1 MRCFMDSEGIVADG
15 PISWHNSSMK
25 KLLPLPR
32 AETRIPSAF
41 AGLIPESARR
51 AGMGRKTIRIR
62 DFCGKMKE
70 KESYEKGGSAM
81 RQQENAA
88 LQYDTQFLQ
97 ALSNVSKLPCCL
109 WCEASV
115 WTSVK
120 PNPCGTDGKWRETL
134 ERSCAAEHPGIY
146 FEDGIV
152 FWGVFKLWKYYIAI
166 GPAECVSSEETYR
179 RGYAGKHNLPEDF
192 TMPKASFA
200 EMVQCLSLLTCHFWG
215 SPTYGDQ
222 VVISGVGAEQ
232 TNWHTEG
239 DMVKYQIA
247 QSEYDRSH
255 KSGVIFSDH
264 IVEAVKAGE
273 PDKIKQLMNGVIP
286 DLYENAQVA
295 DDERK
300 QMEYMA
306 VSLVTILT
314 RAAIEGGMRME
325 YAHELGDVYL
335 RRIAAASKGGTFTTL
350 IVRAML
356 EFAGEVKKA
365 KEECRRSSYVE
376 ACKTYVTQNLCKNIS
391 VGEIGPAIGISRSYL
406 AHLFKA
412 EEGISL
418 QQYIQRE
425 KCRHAERLL
434 KFSDYPIALI
444 SEYFGF
450 SSPSY
455 FGVCFRQWYGT
466 TPHAYRMQNSQK

>member
-1 MRCFMDSEGIVADG
+1 
-15 PISWHNSSMK
+15 
-25 KLLPLPR
+25 
-32 AETRIPSAF
+32 
-41 AGLIPESARR
+41 
-51 AGMGRKTIRIR
+51 
-62 DFCGKMKE
+62 
-70 KESYEKGGSAM
+70 M
-81 RQQENAA
+81 RQQESAA

-109 WCEASV
+109 WFGTSV
-115 WTSVK
+115 WTSVQ
-120 PNPCGTDGKWRETL
+120 PHPCHTDGKWRETL
-134 ERSCAAEHPGIY
+134 EQGCAAEHPSIY
-146 FEDGIV
+146 FEDGII
-152 FWGVFKLWKYYIAI
+152 FWGIFKLWKYYIAI
-166 GPAECVSSEETYR
+166 GPAAYVSSDEEHR
-179 RGYAGKHNLPEDF
+179 RSYAKKHNLPEDF
-192 TMPKASFA
+192 TIQKASFG

-215 SPTYGDQ
+215 SPTCDDQ
-222 VVISGVGAEQ
+222 VMITGVGAEQ
-232 TNWHTEG
+232 TRWHTEG
-239 DMVKYQIA
+239 EMAEYQIA

-255 KSGVIFSDH
+255 KSGIIFSDR
-264 IVEAVKAGE
+264 IVEVVKAGE
-273 PDKIKQLMNGVIP
+273 PEKIKQLMNGVVP

-295 DDERK
+295 DDQGK

-325 YAHELGDVYL
+325 YAHELGDIYL
-335 RRIAAASKGGTFTTL
+335 RRIAAASKGGAFTMLTM
-350 IVRAML
+350 RAML
-356 EFAGEVKKA
+356 EFASEVKKA
-365 KEECRRSSYVE
+365 KEERRCSSYVE
-376 ACKTYVTQNLCKNIS
+376 ACKTYVAQNLCKNIS
-391 VGEIGPAIGISRSYL
+391 VGEIGPAIDISRSYL

-466 TPHAYRMQNSQK
+466 TPHAYRMKNSPK